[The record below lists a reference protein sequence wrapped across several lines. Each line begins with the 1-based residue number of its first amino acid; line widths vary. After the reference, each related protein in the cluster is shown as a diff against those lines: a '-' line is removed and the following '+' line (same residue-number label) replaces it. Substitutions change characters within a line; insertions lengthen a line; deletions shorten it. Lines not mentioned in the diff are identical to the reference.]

1 MGMRK
6 YMRKIAKAR
15 LTAAGAGN
23 VNKKMHR
30 VVDGQKVWRRALTGK
45 TGKRALQA
53 QMIAGAR
60 IARPKKP
67 KRKTW
72 RLSA

>member
-6 YMRKIAKAR
+6 YRRQIAKAR

-23 VNKKMHR
+23 VNKKMHK
-30 VVDGQKVWRRALTGK
+30 VVGGQKVWRRALTGK
-45 TGKRALQA
+45 TGKRALKA
-53 QMIAGAR
+53 QMMAGAR

>member
-6 YMRKIAKAR
+6 YRRQIAKAR

-23 VNKKMHR
+23 VNKKMR
-30 VVDGQKVWRRALTGK
+30 TVVDGQKVWLRALTGE

-53 QMIAGAR
+53 QMMAGAR

>member
-6 YMRKIAKAR
+6 YRRQIAKSR

-23 VNKKMHR
+23 VNKKLCK
-30 VVDGQKVWRRALTGK
+30 VVDGQKVWLRALTGEM
-45 TGKRALQA
+45 GRRAEKA
-53 QMIAGAR
+53 QMMAR
-60 IARPKKP
+60 PARPKKP
-67 KRKTW
+67 KRKLW